1 MFYSLLVSI
10 VLAPFVVH
18 EGLRFYTLR
27 LTCERVHT
35 ENALLLENPLCTDP
49 WQRHLHGAKQEQVCV
64 RAAAENAISP
74 TSCAWSAMWTQG
86 EVARVWAMLTES
98 HWMLAAVVV
107 PSTLLTIYLAFSV
120 YKERGQER
128 RLFDFQR
135 EMFDRFV
142 AAAPQARPA
151 PRSALVAEAEAV
163 PMPQL
168 HGRGDDD
175 GGVSRK
181 RARQYIQLIDPM
193 EH

>member
-1 MFYSLLVSI
+1 MFYSLLLSI
-10 VLAPFVVH
+10 VLAPFFVH

-35 ENALLLENPLCTDP
+35 ENALLLENALCADP

-135 EMFDRFV
+135 EMFDRCIGGG
-142 AAAPQARPA
+142 ATAQQR
-151 PRSALVAEAEAV
+151 RTLVE
-163 PMPQL
+163 PLMLLP
-168 HGRGDDD
+168 HGQSHED
-175 GGVSRK
+175 GGGASRK
-181 RARQYIQLIDPM
+181 RARQYIQLIDPN